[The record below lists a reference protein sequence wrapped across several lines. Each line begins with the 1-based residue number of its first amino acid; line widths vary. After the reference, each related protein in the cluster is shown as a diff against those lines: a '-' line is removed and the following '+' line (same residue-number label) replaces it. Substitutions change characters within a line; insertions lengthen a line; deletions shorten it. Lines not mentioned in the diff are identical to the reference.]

1 MLWNPHSYVGVLQHP
16 VTARPRGGR
25 VMSILVYLFIY
36 IHKEVIMSEVH
47 VPEWVLKSAEE
58 AEIRSRAND
67 NVNVAKT
74 KEVYHG

>member
-1 MLWNPHSYVGVLQHP
+1 MG
-16 VTARPRGGR
+16 
-25 VMSILVYLFIY
+25 ILVYLFIY
-36 IHKEVIMSEVH
+36 IHKEVIMSEVY

-67 NVNVAKT
+67 NVNVAIN

>member
-1 MLWNPHSYVGVLQHP
+1 MGF
-16 VTARPRGGR
+16 
-25 VMSILVYLFIY
+25 LVYLFIY

-67 NVNVAKT
+67 NVNVAIN